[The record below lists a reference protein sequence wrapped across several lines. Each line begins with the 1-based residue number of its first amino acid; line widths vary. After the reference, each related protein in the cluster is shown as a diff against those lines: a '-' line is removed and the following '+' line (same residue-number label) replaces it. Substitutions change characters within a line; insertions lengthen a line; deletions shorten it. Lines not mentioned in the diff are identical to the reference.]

1 MENLQIV
8 ASNGNRNS
16 KILALKGPLSIRT
29 VFTLQDT
36 MRAETSSP
44 VILDFSGVPFI
55 DSAGL
60 GALVGAHISAKK
72 SNRQIVL
79 ASLNEQAK
87 ALIDMTNLNRLF
99 LMFPTVQEAE
109 AALA

>member
-1 MENLQIV
+1 MENMQIV
-8 ASNGNRNS
+8 TSNGTRNS
-16 KILALKGPLSIRT
+16 KILTLRGPLSIRT

-36 MRAETSSP
+36 IRAETADN

-60 GALVGAHISAKK
+60 GALVGAHVSAKK
-72 SNRQIVL
+72 GNRQVVL
-79 ASLNEQAK
+79 AALNEQAR
-87 ALIDMTNLNRLF
+87 ALIDMTNLGKLF
-99 LMFPTVQEAE
+99 RIFSTVQEAE